1 MSTFLNIII
10 YNENTDY
17 ERLMKKELECY
28 LSRFKLTY
36 YFVTYRESQDDFL
49 MIENNCI
56 YIKGSEG
63 FVPQCLDKTIIAL
76 DYCINT
82 LKITFDFFVRSNI
95 STIINYDLFPELPLT
110 NCYSSPIIFRLNWL
124 DIPYGINENNS
135 KQIMGTVYASGTS
148 IIMSYDVCNYLLTNQ
163 DQLDKSIIDDVSI
176 GLLLKNK
183 YDIIGFKEPLWVE
196 NKIDN
201 VFIIRNKSKNRYD
214 DVSRMMKLNNYENQK
229 NQSSLIISANFG
241 NIDSNYLIN
250 NMVIY
255 DDTSLFPYK
264 NLSPRLRSKYFKM
277 CTHLL
282 YPNTSFYIW
291 SDASVILK
299 EGIIDWLINRLG
311 GFDALFFKHSERSSI
326 TEEKDCVIENL
337 NDPYEGYNLSEQ
349 VKDYLDD
356 GFDDKIG
363 LIECG
368 LFIRRNKPNVN
379 NAFNEWFIEQV
390 KWSIQDQLSL
400 PYILSKH
407 QIQFK
412 LIEDYTVYESPF
424 HTYKRHL

>member
-1 MSTFLNIII
+1 
-10 YNENTDY
+10 
-17 ERLMKKELECY
+17 
-28 LSRFKLTY
+28 
-36 YFVTYRESQDDFL
+36 

-82 LKITFDFFVRSNI
+82 LKITFDFFIRSNI

-110 NCYSSPIIFRLNWL
+110 KCYSSPIIFRLNWL
-124 DIPYGINENNS
+124 DIPCGINENNS
-135 KQIMGTVYASGTS
+135 KQIMGTIYASGTS
-148 IIMSYDVCNYLLTNQ
+148 IIMSYDVSNYLLENK

-176 GLLLKNK
+176 GVLLKNK
-183 YDIIGFKEPLWVE
+183 YDIIGFKEPHFVH

-201 VFIIRNKSKNRYD
+201 VFVIRNKSNNRYD

-229 NQSSLIISANFG
+229 KQSSLIISANFG
-241 NIDSNYLIN
+241 NIDSNHLID
-250 NMVIY
+250 NMIIY
-255 DDTSLFPYK
+255 DESSLFPHP
-264 NLSPRLRSKYFKM
+264 NLSPRLRSKYFRM
-277 CTHLL
+277 CTHSIHSS
-282 YPNTSFYIW
+282 SFFIW
-291 SDASVILK
+291 SDASIILK

-326 TEEKDCVIENL
+326 TEEKDYVL
-337 NDPYEGYNLSEQ
+337 NHLDSPYLKQRYKGYNISEQ

-356 GFDDKIG
+356 GFDDQIG
-363 LIECG
+363 LMECG

-400 PYILSKH
+400 PYILWKH
-407 QIQFK
+407 QINFK
-412 LIEDYTVYESPF
+412 LIEDYTVYEGPF
-424 HTYKRHL
+424 HKYKGHV

>member
-1 MSTFLNIII
+1 MPTFLNIII

-17 ERLMKKELECY
+17 ERLMKKELECH

-36 YFVTYRESQDDFL
+36 YFVTYRESQDNFI

-56 YIKGSEG
+56 YIKGSDG

-82 LKITFDFFVRSNI
+82 LKITFDFFIRSNI
-95 STIINYDLFPELPLT
+95 STIINYDLFPELPVV

-183 YDIIGFKEPLWVE
+183 YNIIGFKEPLWVE

-201 VFIIRNKSKNRYD
+201 VFLIRNKSKNRYD

-229 NQSSLIISANFG
+229 NQSSFIVSANLG
-241 NIDSNYLIN
+241 NDSNHLIN
-250 NMVIY
+250 HMIIY
-255 DDTSLFPYK
+255 DDSSLFPYP
-264 NLSPRLRSKYFKM
+264 NLTPRLKSNYFKM
-277 CTHLL
+277 CTHSIHSS
-282 YPNTSFYIW
+282 SFFIW
-291 SDASVILK
+291 SDTSIILK

-311 GFDALFFKHSERSSI
+311 GFDALFFKHSEEFI
-326 TEEKDCVIENL
+326 N
-337 NDPYEGYNLSEQ
+337 NPEQ
-349 VKDYLDD
+349 VKDYLDN
-356 GFDDKIG
+356 GFDDQIG
-363 LIECG
+363 LIDCG

-390 KWSIQDQLSL
+390 KWSMQDQLSL
-400 PYILSKH
+400 PYILWKH

-412 LIEDYTVYESPF
+412 LIEDYKTLSIKTP
-424 HTYKRHL
+424 LDI